1 MVDNIPVM
9 AHHLSFDQIE
19 TFNEDGFLAVE
30 SLLDDDDLVPLEQEY
45 AEVLDEV
52 SLRLFSDGA
61 ISSPYEELPFGER
74 YCRLLGEYPELHRF
88 FNVSLPLS
96 NTPEKPKN
104 FCMHAGPA
112 AFSLLRNPK
121 LLDVVE
127 SILGPEVYSNPVQQ
141 VRMKPP
147 LRMLSRENAEHS
159 NVGVTTWHQ
168 DTVALMPE
176 AEATQMLTVWVAMT
190 DATEQNGCLKS
201 IAGSHH
207 QGQVTHCP
215 GKQIAAEM
223 YIPEAIIGD
232 RKAVSL
238 PLNRGG
244 IVLFDKHNF
253 HCAGANRS
261 SDLRWSFDLRYNR
274 TGQPTGRPAFP
285 GFVARSRAHP
295 ESELQDAAAW
305 KRLWDEARDN
315 ILSGRYTDPIFEQ
328 KRWDDN
334 SKVAIC
340 A

>member
-52 SLRLFSDGA
+52 SL
-61 ISSPYEELPFGER
+61 
-74 YCRLLGEYPELHRF
+74 
-88 FNVSLPLS
+88 
-96 NTPEKPKN
+96 
-104 FCMHAGPA
+104 
-112 AFSLLRNPK
+112 
-121 LLDVVE
+121 
-127 SILGPEVYSNPVQQ
+127 
-141 VRMKPP
+141 
-147 LRMLSRENAEHS
+147 
-159 NVGVTTWHQ
+159 
-168 DTVALMPE
+168 
-176 AEATQMLTVWVAMT
+176 
-190 DATEQNGCLKS
+190 
-201 IAGSHH
+201 
-207 QGQVTHCP
+207 
-215 GKQIAAEM
+215 
-223 YIPEAIIGD
+223 
-232 RKAVSL
+232 

-253 HCAGANRS
+253 HCAGVNRS